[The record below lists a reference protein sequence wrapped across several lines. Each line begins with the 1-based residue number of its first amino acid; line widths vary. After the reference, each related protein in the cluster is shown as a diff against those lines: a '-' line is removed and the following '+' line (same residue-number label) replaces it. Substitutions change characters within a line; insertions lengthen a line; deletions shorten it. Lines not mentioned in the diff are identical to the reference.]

1 MHSTQ
6 EGSWDP
12 QDPSKHVSTLPPQ
25 PPAYSRLAH
34 VTTATP
40 AKRITFYKS
49 GDSQFGGVRMAIHKR
64 SFKCFDA
71 LLDDL
76 SQKVPL
82 PFGVRTVT
90 TPRGTH
96 IIKDLEELQDG
107 GCYLC
112 SDRRQAKPVNM
123 ELAGKRQSVWHKHSR
138 VPQQAEAL
146 SASSGHVPHRHRRI
160 LLIKNTEPGMQRSLA
175 LHRRSTRSMRAFL
188 EEASEVMQFHVR
200 KLYTAEGRKVDNIQG
215 LMSCSGV
222 MVCVGREALNPM
234 LLKCPRKTS
243 EEKLPGLGNRSPG
256 LGPRTPGNGARSP
269 GFQEVRSP
277 PHGAQSRASECSEEQ
292 DSKKNVNFGLE
303 TKKSIIHPRSDSSAR
318 STRFS
323 LSSEKSFGNSVRAHS
338 QQRPAFMN
346 DDIEKRVLVN
356 KDGSLSVEMR
366 VRFRLRNDETLQWS
380 TQIRKSP
387 SLTSECCPPSHVQ
400 RPYLQN
406 GHSESCSD
414 SASFDPDCTDYYSQS
429 LNHTFEGIHC
439 TCCYQGPEQRYNLW
453 ENPVHSHK
461 QPPVPPLH
469 TSSHTTIRHTHSSSS
484 SSSCNSRRVVRC
496 RANLSNSGRG
506 SNSEQSQLVQ
516 EETCV
521 MEQIE
526 SRVDIERNGDTHVE
540 VCKVSRC
547 SSHSEVI
554 TLDGNPRLPRERS
567 PEEELMEEEVGPP
580 LSTVSSSSH
589 ILQSLKED
597 QDDDDDDDL
606 PPSASQCSHRSE
618 PPQTEQNKHENK
630 NNRESRAA
638 SAATSCLCGATITQ
652 TPTGPDEM
660 NEAPRSTCSS
670 AKVIYQRDESEE
682 IGKALSVTAGQSV
695 ISSVCSNCGGY
706 KHVVNPNS
714 NSRASQRS
722 NHIPQACSKSTSPL
736 ASQSNANEGTYDDA
750 LSTQSNKTNLTRH
763 GSALTNAPE
772 SRTSSAMSRMSN
784 SKPTEAQEGAT
795 SVISYES
802 STSQKSSL
810 AGATAENK
818 ERSSSVM
825 SGHKSNYSGTAESPS
840 ITATEEAEEEN
851 SNNIEAE
858 ACISPKS
865 VSSVRINSTG
875 GSTAVED
882 NDANVVPR
890 SCLSVASNAST
901 KSSMAERPTSVRSTK
916 SSKSNKTGKSK
927 TSHKL
932 CARDEPMVVHPNEE
946 KEKPGMCPDTL
957 KLEDNKEWQAE
968 ERAPTAL
975 STKSTTSCR
984 TSYVSDCTA
993 ASPDLK
999 EAGIPSPEANGKP
1012 NANEER
1018 VSSAMS
1024 IKSKTSVKTSTSQK
1038 STSSK
1043 NLKLASS
1050 RPNVIT
1056 INSPED
1062 VDETSEATG
1071 EGKEVEEN
1079 LSKTSEHLHG
1089 EMLSP
1094 TKIHSPR
1101 THLQKAKATSPISSN
1116 EARGQ
1121 SSLSVYS
1128 TASAKS
1134 EKFKCHCSADSA
1146 CEEGRKK
1153 EVGEKIEG
1161 EEPEDNLELN
1171 GRKDPGDR
1179 EQLLSPN
1186 SSGSVSLGL
1195 PDDQEIADSDSCK
1208 SCVSFHTSTRSRGR
1222 LMIATPN
1229 VHKTPESIL
1238 SHTSNVTVSTQE
1250 VHIPTIEVPGVDG
1263 DDSPLTENCSHTS
1276 QASKSDVKNLDDSRS
1291 SSSLSSASAIAKNSK
1306 IAEKS
1311 DGAVADSD
1319 STKTSVSTAK
1329 KKEDF
1334 ENNEAVSAHSSSSC
1348 CLGTNL
1354 AAGAK
1359 VKEENA
1365 VKANDSGSVVSVKT
1379 SSSTKKERSV
1389 QSSRLLHNSR
1399 PCSKAE
1405 RCGESTMTAAADLL
1419 NDIEA
1424 SSHQQCQQSKASKAS
1439 SKSTGEKSK
1448 RRQKK
1453 GNQKNQDKES
1463 EVTPACLPN
1472 ASPTEVV
1479 SDWLRSIPS
1488 NSNMLALDDLTEF
1501 KPGSEVEA
1509 KAEELTELKQE
1520 SPDGEKVDT
1529 EETLEGEKAED
1540 CVAAVEET
1548 DQDLAPPMKSSY
1560 QPDAVWMSGKP
1571 LPKNWRSS
1579 AAVMKVLLSSSMGRC
1594 RSLPEVSPV
1603 YGRRL
1608 STSARGLLDC
1618 LAQLQLIEPTR
1629 NQGRDK
1635 IENQNRQ
1642 YEDIMAILQSLWL
1655 TDPRDIETKGI
1666 GTEQVTP
1673 PRSSSGVGMSS
1684 GSGGSGKD
1692 HENQGG
1698 DETLPKE
1705 SSQEDEAVG
1714 KDGLQTETKEI
1725 MTEAVLQVE
1734 LLPSEDQSKVLPTL
1748 ESQQAENPSSLDH
1761 SSTNNTFN
1769 SSSGTPPTVLQAS
1782 LSKKTSHEPDPVWI
1796 LHLLKKLEKQ
1806 FMNHYIDAMAE
1817 FKVRWD
1823 LDDSLILDT
1832 MISELKDEVSSR
1844 IQSSIE
1850 REMRNIKG
1858 RAGRGEKMPRPPK
1871 NVNLSRESTM
1881 TEKRRRI
1888 LKVIRNQS
1896 VKTADSASDEEL
1908 TAEFSDQRSDDEY
1921 CPCDACVRK
1930 KMEARPLKMHPAAAE
1945 APVMMEFDL
1954 LKILQHKKTPKP
1966 APPTAPQP
1974 THRDG
1979 ESAEE
1984 GRSLEVVKEEEEDD
1998 EDGKALLHDA
2008 IAEESEEDT
2017 GEEVRR
2023 EGEERKSERNECE
2036 ISGWRR
2042 CQCRGGQT
2050 PEEEEAEGRSDNI
2063 GGEEEEEAEGRSD
2076 NMGGEEEE
2084 EAEGRSDNMGG
2095 EEEEEAEGRSDN
2107 MGGEEEE
2114 EVDEAEDV
2122 GGTELDDS
2130 KNESE
2135 DGEEDDST
2143 NRGNDDSTLLVEE
2156 GEEEAELEEEEAEL
2170 EEEGKSNASAGA
2182 EDEDQEEDVTEK
2194 SQEESSQKERA
2205 SAKGQRSIG
2214 GADDQDSDTEG
2225 KRRRNAAEES

>member
-1 MHSTQ
+1 MHSAQ
-6 EGSWDP
+6 EGPWDP
-12 QDPSKHVSTLPPQ
+12 QAPSKHVSTPQ
-25 PPAYSRLAH
+25 PQPLTYPRLAH
-34 VTTATP
+34 TTTATP

-123 ELAGKRQSVWHKHSR
+123 ELAGKRQSVWHQHSR

-146 SASSGHVPHRHRRI
+146 SASSGHVPHRHLRI
-160 LLIKNTEPGMQRSLA
+160 LLVKNTEPGIQRSLA
-175 LHRRSTRSMRAFL
+175 LNRRSTRSMRAFL
-188 EEASEVMQFHVR
+188 EEASEVMHFHVR
-200 KLYTAEGRKVDNIQG
+200 KLYTAEGRKVDNIQS
-215 LMSCSGV
+215 LMSSSGV

-234 LLKCPRKTS
+234 LLKCLRKTS
-243 EEKLPGLGNRSPG
+243 EEKLPGLGSRSPG
-256 LGPRTPGNGARSP
+256 LGPRMPGNGARSP

-277 PHGAQSRASECSEEQ
+277 PHGAQSRASECSEGQ

-338 QQRPAFMN
+338 QQRSAFMN

-387 SLTSECCPPSHVQ
+387 SLTSESCPPSHVQ

-414 SASFDPDCTDYYSQS
+414 SASFDPDCTDYSSQS

-439 TCCYQGPEQRYNLW
+439 TCCYQGPGQHYNLW

-461 QPPVPPLH
+461 QPPVPPPH

-496 RANLSNSGRG
+496 RTNLSNSGRG

-521 MEQIE
+521 TEQIE
-526 SRVDIERNGDTHVE
+526 SRVDIEQNGDTHVE

-618 PPQTEQNKHENK
+618 PPQTEQNKLENK
-630 NNRESRAA
+630 NNRGSGAA
-638 SAATSCLCGATITQ
+638 SAATSCLSGATITH

-660 NEAPRSTCSS
+660 NEAPRSRCSS

-682 IGKALSVTAGQSV
+682 IGKALSVTPVQSV
-695 ISSVCSNCGGY
+695 ISSVCSHCGGY

-736 ASQSNANEGTYDDA
+736 ASQSNAYEGTYDDA
-750 LSTQSNKTNLTRH
+750 LSIQSNKTNLTRH
-763 GSALTNAPE
+763 GSPLTNAPE

-784 SKPTEAQEGAT
+784 SKTTEAQEGAT
-795 SVISYES
+795 SVISHES

-825 SGHKSNYSGTAESPS
+825 SGHKSNCSGTAESPS
-840 ITATEEAEEEN
+840 IPATEEAEEN

-858 ACISPKS
+858 ACISPKT
-865 VSSVRINSTG
+865 VSSVRVNPTG
-875 GSTAVED
+875 ASTAVED
-882 NDANVVPR
+882 NDANVLPR

-916 SSKSNKTGKSK
+916 SSKSNISGKSK

-932 CARDEPMVVHPNEE
+932 CARDEPMVVHSNEE
-946 KEKPGMCPDTL
+946 KETPGICPETL
-957 KLEDNKEWQAE
+957 KLEDNKEGKAE

-975 STKSTTSCR
+975 SSKSTTSCQ
-984 TSYVSDCTA
+984 TSYVSDCIA

-999 EAGIPSPEANGKP
+999 EADIPSPEPNGKP

-1018 VSSAMS
+1018 VTSAMS
-1024 IKSKTSVKTSTSQK
+1024 IKSKTSVKTSASQM

-1043 NLKLASS
+1043 NLKSASS

-1079 LSKTSEHLHG
+1079 LRKTSEHLHG

-1101 THLQKAKATSPISSN
+1101 THLPKAKAASPISSN

-1134 EKFKCHCSADSA
+1134 EKLKCHCSADSS

-1153 EVGEKIEG
+1153 EVAEKTEA

-1171 GRKDPGDR
+1171 RRKDPGDR

-1186 SSGSVSLGL
+1186 SSGSISLGL

-1222 LMIATPN
+1222 LLIATPN
-1229 VHKTPESIL
+1229 AHKTPESIL
-1238 SHTSNVTVSTQE
+1238 SHKSNVTVSTQE

-1329 KKEDF
+1329 KEDF

-1348 CLGTNL
+1348 YLGTNL

-1359 VKEENA
+1359 VKVENA
-1365 VKANDSGSVVSVKT
+1365 VKANDSGSVLSVKT
-1379 SSSTKKERSV
+1379 SSSSKKERSV
-1389 QSSRLLHNSR
+1389 QSSRPLHNSR

-1424 SSHQQCQQSKASKAS
+1424 SSHQQCQQSKASKGS
-1439 SKSTGEKSK
+1439 SKSTGGKSK

-1453 GNQKNQDKES
+1453 GSQKNQDKVS

-1472 ASPTEVV
+1472 ASPSEVV

-1488 NSNMLALDDLTEF
+1488 NSSMLALDDLTEF
-1501 KPGSEVEA
+1501 KTGSEVEA
-1509 KAEELTELKQE
+1509 KAEKVTELKQE
-1520 SPDGEKVDT
+1520 SPDGEKVDK
-1529 EETLEGEKAED
+1529 EETVEGEKAED
-1540 CVAAVEET
+1540 CLAAVEET
-1548 DQDLAPPMKSSY
+1548 DQDLAPPMKTSY
-1560 QPDAVWMSGKP
+1560 QP
-1571 LPKNWRSS
+1571 LPKHWRSS

-1629 NQGRDK
+1629 NQGHDK

-1714 KDGLQTETKEI
+1714 KDRLQTETKEI

-1734 LLPSEDQSKVLPTL
+1734 SLPSEDLSKVLPTL
-1748 ESQQAENPSSLDH
+1748 ESQQAENPSSSDH

-1769 SSSGTPPTVLQAS
+1769 SSSGTPPTVLQKS
-1782 LSKKTSHEPDPVWI
+1782 LSKKTSHEPDPVWL

-1806 FMNHYIDAMAE
+1806 FMNHYIDAMKE

-1850 REMRNIKG
+1850 REMRNIQS

-1871 NVNLSRESTM
+1871 NANLSRESTM

-1921 CPCDACVRK
+1921 CPCEACVRK

-1954 LKILQHKKTPKP
+1954 LKILQHKKTPEP

-1974 THRDG
+1974 PHRAE

-1998 EDGKALLHDA
+1998 EDGGALFHDA
-2008 IAEESEEDT
+2008 ITEEGEEDT
-2017 GEEVRR
+2017 GGEVRR
-2023 EGEERKSERNECE
+2023 EGEERKSERSECE

-2050 PEEEEAEGRSDNI
+2050 PEGRSDNM
-2063 GGEEEEEAEGRSD
+2063 GDEEEEGAEGRSD
-2076 NMGGEEEE
+2076 NMGGD
-2084 EAEGRSDNMGG
+2084 G
-2095 EEEEEAEGRSDN
+2095 
-2107 MGGEEEE
+2107 EE

-2122 GGTELDDS
+2122 GGTGLDGS

-2135 DGEEDDST
+2135 DGEEEDST
-2143 NRGNDDSTLLVEE
+2143 HRGNDDSTLSEE
-2156 GEEEAELEEEEAEL
+2156 GEEEAESEEEEAEL
-2170 EEEGKSNASAGA
+2170 GEEGKSSASAGA
-2182 EDEDQEEDVTEK
+2182 EDDNQEENATEK
-2194 SQEESSQKERA
+2194 SHEESPQKERA

-2214 GADDQDSDTEG
+2214 GADDQDWDTEVKG
-2225 KRRRNAAEES
+2225 RRQESQDGALLHQTTRTSVESQPGSSED